1 MARSC
6 PTRRVSV
13 LGGSE
18 VGLEGGDDGRCLD
31 REAIRQRGE
40 QRGLVRADAVLADS
54 DLDALIFEPGFSTV
68 DEVSRLAGRG
78 VGMDVVACEV
88 RQLGGTLDI
97 ASRKGEGTT
106 FTLRLRSE
114 EHTSTPVTNAHL
126 VCRLLLEK
134 KN

>member
-1 MARSC
+1 MVRRPPRS
-6 PTRRVSV
+6 TRPDTLFPYTTLFR
-13 LGGSE
+13 SE
-18 VGLEGGDDGRCLD
+18 VVLEVGDDGRGLD

-54 DLDALIFEPGFSTV
+54 DLDALSFEPGFSTV

-78 VGMDVVACEV
+78 VGMDVVASEV

-106 FTLRLRSE
+106 FNLRRPQTLDRKS
-114 EHTSTPVTNAHL
+114 V
-126 VCRLLLEK
+126 V
-134 KN
+134 